1 MTLSVTVNAA
11 GDVGGMRVVHDGERV
26 MAGPNKKYC
35 NSLPEN
41 TVLGKVKFS
50 VTDSGYV
57 KRATFLQICMDLYE
71 YCIENRI
78 PFPVILFIDGY
89 GGHYGLEI
97 AEYCREHQIILLGE
111 LQ

>member
-1 MTLSVTVNAA
+1 
-11 GDVGGMRVVHDGERV
+11 

>member
-1 MTLSVTVNAA
+1 
-11 GDVGGMRVVHDGERV
+11 

-78 PFPVILFIDGY
+78 PFPVILFIDGCIAVKIFTSKRERQRT
-89 GGHYGLEI
+89 GCHVCRQEEVKGL
-97 AEYCREHQIILLGE
+97 CMVRLLDRKIRYI
-111 LQ
+111 